1 MKLPLLNIDGSKSS
15 SIEIS
20 DKLINLKV
28 NHKLIKFV
36 IDWQLNHSKPRVAK
50 TKQRNQIKGS
60 TKKIVAQKGSGG
72 ARHASRKAPI
82 FVGGGVA
89 HGPKGAFY
97 KVKKINKKVRKI
109 ALAQTLSKK
118 NIDKNLHILAD
129 VKKEI
134 KKTKDFNNF
143 LEKNK
148 LSNALIISDKDSL
161 KNINRSA
168 RNIKNIKLIKDD
180 GANVYDLFKYKNV
193 IITLSSAKK
202 IQGRILNEKINFID
216 SIKSPII
223 TEKATVMSD
232 QNKTVFKVHN
242 KANKTI
248 IKKNIEKLF
257 KVNVVKINIINQK
270 TKVKMKQ
277 GRKSFKSGYKKAII
291 TLKKGQSIDLTTGI

>member
-1 MKLPLLNIDGSKSS
+1 MKLPLLNIDGSKAS

-50 TKQRNQIKGS
+50 TKQRNEIKGS
-60 TKKIVAQKGSGG
+60 TKKIIAQKGSGG
-72 ARHASRKAPI
+72 ARHASKKAPI

-97 KVKKINKKVRKI
+97 KEKKINKKVRKI

-168 RNIKNIKLIKDD
+168 RNIKNIKLIQDE
-180 GANVYDLFKYKNV
+180 GANVYDLFKHKDV
-193 IITLSSAKK
+193 IITSSSAKK
-202 IQGRILNEKINFID
+202 IQERILNEKN
-216 SIKSPII
+216 
-223 TEKATVMSD
+223 
-232 QNKTVFKVHN
+232 
-242 KANKTI
+242 
-248 IKKNIEKLF
+248 
-257 KVNVVKINIINQK
+257 
-270 TKVKMKQ
+270 
-277 GRKSFKSGYKKAII
+277 
-291 TLKKGQSIDLTTGI
+291 